1 MTGSERGQGRGSA
14 MDALKAR
21 TPQSTPGGVGR
32 PGAGR
37 TVSVLS
43 VSMDLG
49 AGRRG
54 VDMGPSALRLAD
66 LVARIQ
72 ALGYELREAGTVHA
86 PEPEIGEFGDARA
99 RFLPEVLTVCREAGE
114 RVAAALDAGTLPL
127 VLGGDHSLTM
137 GTAAAVARH
146 HRRLGQRAG
155 LIWVDA
161 HTDMNIPRTSPSG
174 NVHGMS
180 LAVLTGRGPESLLEM
195 VGGGAGEGGSEG
207 GGPAGPCF
215 APEHVSVLGA
225 REIDEEERVA
235 VREAGIRVFT
245 MSEIDER
252 GLAPCVEEA
261 IQRATVGTAGVY
273 VSFDLDVVDPMTAP
287 GVGTPVPGGLNYREA
302 HLICEKLA
310 SSEALLGFELVEL
323 NPVLDLGNRTAQL
336 GVGLVES
343 ALGKRIL

>member
-1 MTGSERGQGRGSA
+1 MTGDERELGSGRA
-14 MDALKAR
+14 MDALRAAA
-21 TPQSTPGGVGR
+21 PQSTPGGVGR

-66 LVARIQ
+66 LVARIR

-86 PEPEIGEFGDARA
+86 PEPEIGEFGDAHA
-99 RFLPEVLTVCREAGE
+99 RFLPEVLAVCREAGGL
-114 RVAAALDAGTLPL
+114 VAEALDAGTLPL

-137 GTAAAVARH
+137 GTAGAVAAH

-161 HTDMNIPRTSPSG
+161 HTDMNVPRTSPSG

-180 LAVLTGRGPESLLEM
+180 LAALTGRGPASLLEL
-195 VGGGAGEGGSEG
+195 VGGGGGEEGSGE
-207 GGPAGPCF
+207 AAF

-225 REIDEEERVA
+225 REIDDEERIA
-235 VREAGIRVFT
+235 VKEAGIRVFT

-252 GLAPCVEEA
+252 GLAACVEEA

-287 GVGTPVPGGLNYREA
+287 GVGTPVPGGLDYREA